1 MTNKILIRDFIANE
15 WAQYAD
21 YDNRRSLPHI
31 MDGLKITQRKA
42 MYSAT
47 LMPKSEKPIRVSQ
60 FASEAA
66 KVTAYHHGEVSMVDA
81 VVKLVQD
88 YPGSNNFPWL
98 EKHGQFGTRLSND
111 SAAPRYINT
120 RRI

>member
-42 MYSAT
+42 MYTAT

-81 VVKLVQD
+81 VVKLAQD

-111 SAAPRYINT
+111 SAAPR
-120 RRI
+120 